1 MSNININFNFKGN
14 NILVP
19 ATSDMLFAEVA
30 LKYLQ
35 KIGKSY
41 EGLKFFYNSQE
52 LNPATGK
59 TLSEYK
65 LHNMS
70 RIDVVDVSSII
81 VLSKMVRFVVDGRWT
96 GKWTIIN
103 FPVSQ
108 TDQFENVIER
118 FKGEYGHSTK
128 GKYLR
133 FFYKNKELFV
143 ESGKTVDD
151 YHLDEDAE
159 ILCIIGEDENEKIIK
174 LKDEINNLQNKLQKA
189 NKTIDQ
195 LNQEN
200 NLIQKK
206 LSNIKNDYNNNQI
219 QNLNNIIASKQK
231 EIEELKKE
239 LDKVSNKNQYVKY
252 EDIRMLQFIS
262 GDGIINNYPIKCLIS
277 ETFAEVEER
286 LYQKFPEFRE
296 TNNTFISNGNDIKR
310 FKKISENNIKEGSP
324 IQLIV
329 PA

>member
-19 ATSDMLFAEVA
+19 ATSDMLFAEVE
-30 LKYLQ
+30 LQCLQ
-35 KIGKSY
+35 KIGKNS
-41 EGLKFFYNSQE
+41 EDLKFFYNSQE
-52 LNPATGK
+52 LNPVSGK

-81 VLSKMVRFVVDGRWT
+81 VPDKMVRFVVDGRWT

-159 ILCIIGEDENEKIIK
+159 ILCIIGEDENEK
-174 LKDEINNLQNKLQKA
+174 L
-189 NKTIDQ
+189 
-195 LNQEN
+195 LN
-200 NLIQKK
+200 
-206 LSNIKNDYNNNQI
+206 
-219 QNLNNIIASKQK
+219 
-231 EIEELKKE
+231 
-239 LDKVSNKNQYVKY
+239 
-252 EDIRMLQFIS
+252 
-262 GDGIINNYPIKCLIS
+262 
-277 ETFAEVEER
+277 
-286 LYQKFPEFRE
+286 
-296 TNNTFISNGNDIKR
+296 
-310 FKKISENNIKEGSP
+310 
-324 IQLIV
+324 
-329 PA
+329 

>member
-1 MSNININFNFKGN
+1 MSNINIYFTFKGN

-59 TLSEYK
+59 TLSQYN
-65 LHNMS
+65 LCNMS

-81 VLSKMVRFVVDGRWT
+81 GPFKMVKFVVDWRWT

-108 TDQFENVIER
+108 TDQ
-118 FKGEYGHSTK
+118 STK

-206 LSNIKNDYNNNQI
+206 LSNIKNDNNNNQI

-286 LYQKFPEFRE
+286 LYQTFPEFRE

-310 FKKISENNIKEGSP
+310 FKKISENNIIEGNP

>member
-1 MSNININFNFKGN
+1 MSNINIYFTFKGN

-59 TLSEYK
+59 TLSQYN
-65 LHNMS
+65 LCNMS

-81 VLSKMVRFVVDGRWT
+81 GPFKMVKFVVDWRWT

-108 TDQFENVIER
+108 TDQYENVIER
-118 FKGEYGHSTK
+118 FKEEYGQSTK

-151 YHLDEDAE
+151 YHLDEDA
-159 ILCIIGEDENEKIIK
+159 
-174 LKDEINNLQNKLQKA
+174 
-189 NKTIDQ
+189 
-195 LNQEN
+195 
-200 NLIQKK
+200 
-206 LSNIKNDYNNNQI
+206 
-219 QNLNNIIASKQK
+219 
-231 EIEELKKE
+231 
-239 LDKVSNKNQYVKY
+239 YV
-252 EDIRMLQFIS
+252 
-262 GDGIINNYPIKCLIS
+262 
-277 ETFAEVEER
+277 
-286 LYQKFPEFRE
+286 
-296 TNNTFISNGNDIKR
+296 
-310 FKKISENNIKEGSP
+310 
-324 IQLIV
+324 
-329 PA
+329 

>member
-1 MSNININFNFKGN
+1 MSNINIIFNFYGN

-19 ATSDMLFAEVA
+19 ATSDMIFAELV
-30 LKYLQ
+30 LKYSG
-35 KIGKSY
+35 KIGKIY
-41 EGLKFFYNSQE
+41 KDLKFFYNSQE
-52 LNPATGK
+52 LKPSTGK
-59 TLSEYK
+59 TLSEYN
-65 LHNMS
+65 LCNMS
-70 RIDVVDVSSII
+70 IIDVLDPSICGQG
-81 VLSKMVRFVVDGRWT
+81 KMVRFVVDGRWT

-108 TDQFENVIER
+108 IDQYENVIER
-118 FKGEYGHSTK
+118 FKEEYGHSIK

-239 LDKVSNKNQYVKY
+239 NNKIKNKNSYVKY

-262 GDGIINNYPIKCLIS
+262 GNGIINNYPIK
-277 ETFAEVEER
+277 
-286 LYQKFPEFRE
+286 
-296 TNNTFISNGNDIKR
+296 
-310 FKKISENNIKEGSP
+310 
-324 IQLIV
+324 
-329 PA
+329 

>member
-1 MSNININFNFKGN
+1 MSNIHIIFNFNEN
-14 NILVP
+14 IILVP
-19 ATSDMLFAEVA
+19 ATSDMLFAEVVF
-30 LKYLQ
+30 KYSQ
-35 KIGKSY
+35 KIGGGM
-41 EGLKFFYNSQE
+41 ENLKFFYNSQE
-52 LNPATGK
+52 LSRDSCK
-59 TLSEYK
+59 TLSEYN
-65 LHNMS
+65 LRNMS
-70 RIDVVDVSSII
+70 IINVVEISPII
-81 VLSKMVRFVVDGRWT
+81 GPCKMVRFVVDGRWT
-96 GKWTIIN
+96 SKWTIIN

-108 TDQFENVIER
+108 TDQYENVIER
-118 FKGEYGHSTK
+118 FKEEYGQSTK

-231 EIEELKKE
+231 EIEKLKKE

-286 LYQKFPEFRE
+286 LYQTFPEFRE
-296 TNNTFISNGNDIKR
+296 TNNTFISSENDIKR
-310 FKKISENNIKEGSP
+310 FKKISENNIIEGNP

>member
-1 MSNININFNFKGN
+1 MSNINIIFNFKGN

-19 ATSDMLFAEVA
+19 ATSDMMFAELV
-30 LKYLQ
+30 LIYSG
-35 KIGKSY
+35 KIGKNI
-41 EGLKFFYNSQE
+41 EDLKFFYNSQE
-52 LNPATGK
+52 LRDSCK
-59 TLSEYK
+59 TLSEYN
-65 LHNMS
+65 LCNMS
-70 RIDVVDVSSII
+70 IINVVDISSSII
-81 VLSKMVRFVVDGRWT
+81 GPGKMVRFVVDGRWT

-108 TDQFENVIER
+108 TDQYENVIER
-118 FKGEYGHSTK
+118 FKEEYGQSTK

-143 ESGKTVDD
+143 ESGKTVND

-206 LSNIKNDYNNNQI
+206 LSNIKNDNNNNQI
-219 QNLNNIIASKQK
+219 QNLNNIIAIKQK

-239 LDKVSNKNQYVKY
+239 LDKINNKNPYVRF
-252 EDIRMLQFIS
+252 EDIKMLQFMT

-277 ETFAEVEER
+277 ETFASVEER
-286 LYQKFPEFRE
+286 LYQTFPEFRE

-324 IQLIV
+324 IQLIS

>member
-1 MSNININFNFKGN
+1 MSNIFICFVCRGN
-14 NILVP
+14 NIIVP
-19 ATSDMLFAEVA
+19 ATSDMMFAELV
-30 LKYLQ
+30 LKNLR
-35 KIGKSY
+35 KIGKNLKD
-41 EGLKFFYNSQE
+41 LKFFYNSQE

-59 TLSEYK
+59 TLSEYN
-65 LHNMS
+65 LCNMS
-70 RIDVVDVSSII
+70 IINVVEILPII
-81 VLSKMVRFVVDGRWT
+81 GPCKMVRFVVDGRWT
-96 GKWTIIN
+96 SKWTIIN

-108 TDQFENVIER
+108 TDQFEKVIER

-310 FKKISENNIKEGSP
+310 FKKISENNIIEGNP

>member
-1 MSNININFNFKGN
+1 MSNIFISFVCRGN
-14 NILVP
+14 NIIVP
-19 ATSDMLFAEVA
+19 ATSDMMFAELV
-30 LKYLQ
+30 LKNLR
-35 KIGKSY
+35 KIGKNLKD
-41 EGLKFFYNSQE
+41 LKFFYNSQE
-52 LNPATGK
+52 LSPDSCK
-59 TLSEYK
+59 TLSEYN
-65 LHNMS
+65 LRNMS
-70 RIDVVDVSSII
+70 IINVVEILPII
-81 VLSKMVRFVVDGRWT
+81 GPCKMVRFVVDGRWT
-96 GKWTIIN
+96 SKWTIIN

-108 TDQFENVIER
+108 TDQFEKVIEI
-118 FKGEYGHSTK
+118 FKEEYGHSTK

-143 ESGKTVDD
+143 ESGKTVND

-231 EIEELKKE
+231 EMEELKKE

-277 ETFAEVEER
+277 ETFASVEER
-286 LYQKFPEFRE
+286 LYQTFPEFRE